1 MHRFETYRR
10 TERISYPS
18 FTCHFSFQ
26 SITGINLHS
35 RLGGEDLH
43 LTPAC
48 WIIHP
53 AAGLVS
59 SPSYSIPKYDHIRLP
74 PSIGMIRIY
83 TFSDSM
89 RHTKIKGST
98 GHRKIFSCN
107 TFLIIVWSKT
117 ICVYPKLLVL
127 HAFRKISRNIK
138 KRMMGK
144 IKHRGCIRSCLVC
157 QIQRIIILTK
167 TIDQRH
173 FQVSGETIF
182 SIRRKIR
189 QTDLCVSACSTFH
202 ILSAKRDSLHVI
214 YARTSHC

>member
-1 MHRFETYRR
+1 MI
-10 TERISYPS
+10 ISVY
-18 FTCHFSFQ
+18 
-26 SITGINLHS
+26 
-35 RLGGEDLH
+35 H
-43 LTPAC
+43 LQ
-48 WIIHP
+48 
-53 AAGLVS
+53 L
-59 SPSYSIPKYDHIRLP
+59 
-74 PSIGMIRIY
+74 GMIRIY

-138 KRMMGK
+138 KRMMRK
-144 IKHRGCIRSCLVC
+144 IKYRGCIRSCLVC

-182 SIRRKIR
+182 SIRREIR

-202 ILSAKRDSLHVI
+202 ILSAKPGFPPCDICPDFPIV
-214 YARTSHC
+214 RTSLYSTPSSVKRAFRIRPI

>member
-10 TERISYPS
+10 TERISYSP

-53 AAGLVS
+53 GS
-59 SPSYSIPKYDHIRLP
+59 RPCIISFRIQFPSMIISVYHLQL
-74 PSIGMIRIY
+74 GMIRIY

-98 GHRKIFSCN
+98 GHLKIFSCN

-144 IKHRGCIRSCLVC
+144 IKYRGCIRSCLVC

-189 QTDLCVSACSTFH
+189 QTDPMCICL
-202 ILSAKRDSLHVI
+202 LHFPYSI
-214 YARTSHC
+214 GKAGIPSM